1 MSKVDS
7 SSPPPEGFLEGIKQ
21 FNQGD
26 YYACHDT
33 LEAIWMEAEAAE
45 KPFFQGILQ
54 IAVALYHL
62 GNHNWKG
69 AAILFGEGLK
79 RLEPF
84 EPTYYGVDVVQ
95 LVDCGAAWLETLQV
109 AGPTQVAVI
118 ADAIAPGIHPIEIEP
133 LKTTLPA
140 LHISTNQLPTE

>member
-7 SSPPPEGFLEGIKQ
+7 SSPPPEGFLEGIEQ
-21 FNQGD
+21 FNQGE

-33 LEAIWMEAEAAE
+33 LEAIWMEATAVE

-54 IAVALYHL
+54 MAVALYHL
-62 GNHNWKG
+62 GNHNWQG

-84 EPTYYGVDVVQ
+84 EPTYYGVDVTQ
-95 LVDCGAAWLETLQV
+95 LVNCGFAWLEALQV
-109 AGPTQVAVI
+109 SGPTQVAVI
-118 ADAIAPGIHPIEIEP
+118 ADAIAPGPNPIEIEA

-140 LHISTNQLPTE
+140 LHIPMEQHSN